1 MKTKDGSL
9 SATYNDKGKLIRVVE
24 EYKNVRLPNEVI
36 YTIYSTYP
44 TLHRKRQILY
54 TQEEGDVLK
63 KQYNLKIKKRQTN
76 PQINSSRR
84 WAYIV
89 R

>member
-1 MKTKDGSL
+1 MRLFIHLQNYPEWTIV
-9 SATYNDKGKLIRVVE
+9 NDDK
-24 EYKNVRLPNEVI
+24 Y
-36 YTIYSTYP
+36 
-44 TLHRKRQILY
+44 LY

-63 KQYNLKIKKRQTN
+63 NNTISKLKKRQTN

-84 WAYIV
+84 WAYIKV